1 MEMLCKILGHKY
13 KEYTENRE
21 EQESDMTIKS
31 EYKVKKCKRCDTQ
44 EENKIRTEVR
54 DKETNI
60 EVERDDDGLDREIE
74 TQKDS
79 NYNSNNRVSQV
90 MESKEDT
97 GIILQSNAESE
108 SHNIDDRDK
117 DNENKYEINCSSCD
131 HSYVTSNPSRRSGDF
146 CRRCGSTIEVSL
158 IIQE

>member
-1 MEMLCKILGHKY
+1 MKMLCKVLGHKY
-13 KEYTENRE
+13 NEYTENRE
-21 EQESDMTIKS
+21 EQENDMIVKS
-31 EYKVKKCKRCDTQ
+31 KYKVKKCKRCDIQ
-44 EENKIRTEVR
+44 EESKIKTEVR
-54 DKETNI
+54 DKETKI
-60 EVERDDDGLDREIE
+60 EVERDDDGLDGEIE

-90 MESKEDT
+90 MKPQEDT

-108 SHNIDDRDK
+108 SHNIDDRNK
-117 DNENKYEINCSSCD
+117 DNGNKYEINCSNCD

-146 CRRCGSTIEVSL
+146 CRRCGSTIEVSS